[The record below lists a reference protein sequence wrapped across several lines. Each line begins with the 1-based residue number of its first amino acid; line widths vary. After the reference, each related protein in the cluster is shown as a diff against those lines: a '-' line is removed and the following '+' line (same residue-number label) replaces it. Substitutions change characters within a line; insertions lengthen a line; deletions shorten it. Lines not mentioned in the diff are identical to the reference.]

1 MSNGELTAGSL
12 AKPFETWWQDKRIRA
27 LVQVLCL
34 IGIGAVA
41 AVAKIASLPLG
52 IPGHSAILWLTPL
65 VAGRALIKR
74 DGAGTLMGVSV
85 ALWGIPIGLG
95 GGVFH
100 GFVHNLGLYGF
111 TGLALDLSA
120 RLPHVNI
127 RNPFGAIFC
136 GAVAHMIKF
145 AFLMT
150 AALTSSVTTHF
161 MIFGILK
168 SAGLHLAFGAAAGL
182 IGWLVYKGGQTG
194 WRKLASRLHS
204 KEPRELQKQST

>member
-12 AKPFETWWQDKRIRA
+12 SNPFATWWLDKRVRA

-41 AVAKIASLPLG
+41 AVAKNASLPLG

-100 GFVHNLGLYGF
+100 GFLHNLGLYGF

-145 AFLMT
+145 AFIVT
-150 AALTSSVTTHF
+150 SALTSSVTTHF
-161 MIFGILK
+161 LLVGFLK

-182 IGWLVYKGGQTG
+182 IGWLVYKGGQSAKN
-194 WRKLASRLHS
+194 KLSSRLHS
-204 KEPRELQKQST
+204 DEPRDLQRQNT

>member
-1 MSNGELTAGSL
+1 MSNGELTAPGLPKQLTS
-12 AKPFETWWQDKRIRA
+12 WWQDKRVRA
-27 LVQVLCL
+27 LAQVLCL
-34 IGIGAVA
+34 IGIGGIA
-41 AVAKIASLPLG
+41 ALAKRASLPLG

-65 VAGRALIKR
+65 VVGRALIRK
-74 DGAGTLMGVSV
+74 DGAGTLMGISV
-85 ALWGIPIGLG
+85 ALWGLPIGLG

-120 RLPHVNI
+120 RLPHINI

-136 GAVAHMIKF
+136 GAIAHMIKF
-145 AFLMT
+145 AFIVT

-161 MIFGILK
+161 LLVGFLK

-182 IGWLVYKGGQTG
+182 IGWLIYKGGQAG
-194 WRKLASRLHS
+194 QHKLASRSHADGAQ
-204 KEPRELQKQST
+204 KLQKQGA

>member
-1 MSNGELTAGSL
+1 MSNGELTAPGLPKQLIS
-12 AKPFETWWQDKRIRA
+12 WWHDKRIRA
-27 LVQVLCL
+27 LAQGLCL

-41 AVAKIASLPLG
+41 AVAKNASLPLG
-52 IPGHSAILWLTPL
+52 IPGHSAILWLAPL
-65 VAGRALIKR
+65 IAGRAMIRR
-74 DGAGTLMGVSV
+74 DGAGTLMGISL
-85 ALWGIPIGLG
+85 ALWGLPIGLNNG
-95 GGVFH
+95 I
-100 GFVHNLGLYGF
+100 VHNLGLYGF

-120 RLPHVNI
+120 RLPHINI

-145 AFLMT
+145 CFLMT

-182 IGWLVYKGGQTG
+182 IGWLVYKGGQAG
-194 WRKLASRLHS
+194 KNKLASRSHTDGAQ
-204 KEPRELQKQST
+204 KLQRQGS